1 MIFPV
6 RELASIIIKLL
17 YAFYKEIRIDCR
29 VKLLLRRQTKSLSQL
44 QRRFNQQQA
53 RPQVSVSHR
62 HSQSTIFRVKTQVKR
77 GRPPKRANEMNHE
90 NSSSSP
96 DKSDQNNSSNNEK
109 NLTKKK
115 IQYLEQ
121 AIIDRAGVIKFEDNP
136 EQYKKARK
144 RL

>member
-1 MIFPV
+1 
-6 RELASIIIKLL
+6 
-17 YAFYKEIRIDCR
+17 
-29 VKLLLRRQTKSLSQL
+29 
-44 QRRFNQQQA
+44 
-53 RPQVSVSHR
+53 
-62 HSQSTIFRVKTQVKR
+62 
-77 GRPPKRANEMNHE
+77 MNHE